1 MADRTSA
8 EIFGKHF
15 MRLAKGRVT
24 ERKLKEAREVWR
36 DSWNYDFDPYQMGCD
51 DALAKL
57 GLAQDRGDG
66 EGMVY
71 KESDGITWEE
81 P

>member
-8 EIFGKHF
+8 AIFGRQF
-15 MRLAKGRVT
+15 ERLAKGRIP

-36 DSWNYDFDPYQMGCD
+36 DSWNYDFNPYQMGCD
-51 DALAKL
+51 EALLRL
-57 GLAQDRGDG
+57 GLAQDRGE
-66 EGMVY
+66 EGMFY
-71 KESDGITWEE
+71 KESDGVTWEE